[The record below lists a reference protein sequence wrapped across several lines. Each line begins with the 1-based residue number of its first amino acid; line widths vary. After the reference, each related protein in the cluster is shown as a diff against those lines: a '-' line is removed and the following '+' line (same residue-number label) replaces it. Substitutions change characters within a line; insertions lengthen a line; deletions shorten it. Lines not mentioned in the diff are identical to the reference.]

1 MRSQILLSGASIV
14 CEELDRVLKLVRVM
28 KSDDENNEVKQRKL
42 VLLENKSDPTISA
55 LSTILESPLG
65 LAKEI
70 AIRCFQKDK
79 NSSLLSYKD
88 GLDVLKRLGV
98 GLESSMKKNA
108 YPIANYSSYLFAFQQ
123 FVHSSYRA
131 RQGNFAES
139 LLRAI
144 LKETSAT
151 VYGKKDHLKITQ
163 KVLGTNTTSKH
174 DLDVIAKMPKE
185 NLFVQIRSRD
195 DTGGTT
201 AKGSLAEFL
210 KDVLRNKIVPKEP
223 IRYVIFI
230 WVSGAGAQKN
240 SLVTRIVDQ
249 LTGLTDVETEEM
261 KKDLSSQ
268 KRIQL
273 SKNLTLEL
281 SYGFEA
287 FSNILAEFSESESIS
302 KISKKIFTTLEDW
315 DDLWLTYA
323 LSSIELQN
331 LAIKGINNFLILES
345 KLEKLGIPISNED
358 INHYSEAS
366 MDIAHKLIEEW
377 DENTLPVNSARD
389 QLWYIRDLI
398 LIRMIFLLLSSSSI
412 DAKVRSDSNTEKTTQ
427 ATLSNANSLDTKL
440 KISFRRLVKSVPS
453 TTYASHGI
461 YYYPAK
467 FIPQVVRWAIERY
480 TSPGDNIIDPFGGS
494 GTVCVEALIT
504 GRNATCV
511 DLSPMLKYLVEGK
524 IYRSA
529 SLEDLLDKAQKIIAN
544 ETQYTPK
551 WSKITYW
558 YPSEIY
564 NILSK
569 MWGGYQ
575 QNQNPLI
582 LLSLLKVSKKF
593 SYGDS
598 QVPKLFKSKRKEREI
613 NDLVKRDY
621 SSVIHNY
628 FMNTV
633 RESYNYSKDFSKLYK
648 GGMVNILADTDMIDF
663 DLKGEY
669 NLLITSPPYGQAHE
683 YIRSVKLELGWLGYD
698 DLKIKELG
706 KREIPY
712 NKNVPDIEINSKIL
726 ETYLQRIDGNIRK
739 YAITYFKSVLYI
751 LDKCMRA
758 LKPSGTAAIFV
769 GNATFSGVEFPF
781 YDIFREHFESNGF
794 TLELLLE
801 DEIVGRRLFRG
812 RKNLSPNGMGS
823 EYLLV
828 MRKQPPKERSIIGPI
843 SGVRPLF

>member
-1 MRSQILLSGASIV
+1 M
-14 CEELDRVLKLVRVM
+14 E
-28 KSDDENNEVKQRKL
+28 SDDENNQAKQRKL
-42 VLLENKSDPTISA
+42 ILLENKTDHTIAA

-70 AIRCFQKDK
+70 AFRCFQKDK
-79 NSSLLSYKD
+79 DNSLLSYKD
-88 GLDVLKRLGV
+88 GLDILKRLGV
-98 GLESSMKKNA
+98 GLESAMKKSA

-144 LKETSAT
+144 LKETSAK
-151 VYGKKDHLKITQ
+151 VYSKKEHSRISQ
-163 KVLGTNTTSKH
+163 IVLGTETTNKH
-174 DLDVIAKMPKE
+174 DLDVVASTPKE
-185 NLFVQIRSRD
+185 YLFVQIRSRD

-210 KDVLRNKIVPKEP
+210 KDVLRNKIVPKNP
-223 IRYVIFI
+223 IRYVIFV
-230 WVSGAGAQKN
+230 WVSGSGAQKS

-249 LTGLTDVETEEM
+249 LRGLTPIETEEM

-268 KRIQL
+268 KKIQL
-273 SKNLTLEL
+273 SENLTLEL
-281 SYGFEA
+281 SYGFDA
-287 FSNILAEFSESESIS
+287 FSDILAEFSESESIS
-302 KISKKIFTTLEDW
+302 EISKKIFTTLEDW

-331 LAIKGINNFLILES
+331 LAINGINNFLILED
-345 KLEKLGIPISNED
+345 KLAKLGINISNQD
-358 INHYSEAS
+358 TSHYNKRSIE
-366 MDIAHKLIEEW
+366 IAHKLIEDW
-377 DENTLPVNSARD
+377 DEDTLPVNSARD

-398 LIRMIFLLLSSSSI
+398 LMKMIFLLDGRSSRDIKTKPNAS
-412 DAKVRSDSNTEKTTQ
+412 TEETKKEIT
-427 ATLSNANSLDTKL
+427 AGINPLDTKF

-453 TTYASHGI
+453 TTYASHGM

-467 FIPQVVRWAIERY
+467 FIPQVVRWAIEKY
-480 TSPGDNIIDPFGGS
+480 TSPGDSVIDPFAGS
-494 GTVCVEALIT
+494 GTVCVEALIAE
-504 GRNATCV
+504 RNATCV
-511 DLSPMLKYLVEGK
+511 DLSPMLKFLVEGK
-524 IYRSA
+524 TYRSP
-529 SLEDLLDKAQKIIAN
+529 SLEDMLDKSKKIIEN
-544 ETQYTPK
+544 ETEYTPK

-558 YPSEIY
+558 YPPEIY
-564 NILSK
+564 KILSR

-575 QNQNPLI
+575 KNQHILI
-582 LLSLLKVSKKF
+582 LLSLLKTSKKF

-598 QVPKLFKSKRKEREI
+598 QVPKLFKSKRKETEI
-613 NDLVKRDY
+613 NNLLDTNYSHIIHDYFLKSVRQAYDY
-621 SSVIHNY
+621 SEN
-628 FMNTV
+628 
-633 RESYNYSKDFSKLYK
+633 FSRLYK
-648 GGMVNILADTDMIDF
+648 GGKVNVLADTDMIDY

-669 NLLITSPPYGQAHE
+669 DLLITSPPYGQAHE

-698 DLKIKELG
+698 DQKIRELG
-706 KREIPY
+706 KHEIPY
-712 NKNVPDIEINSKIL
+712 NTNVPDIEIRSKIL
-726 ETYLQRIDGNIRK
+726 ESHLQMINGNIRK
-739 YAITYFKSVLYI
+739 YAITYFKSVLYV

-769 GNATFSGVEFPF
+769 GNATFSGIEFPF

-794 TLELLLE
+794 LFELLLE

-828 MRKQPPKERSIIGPI
+828 MKKTPIKETLRSTTIYGTKL
-843 SGVRPLF
+843 LF

>member
-1 MRSQILLSGASIV
+1 
-14 CEELDRVLKLVRVM
+14 M
-28 KSDDENNEVKQRKL
+28 KSVDENNEVKQRKL
-42 VLLENKSDPTISA
+42 ILLENKNDPIIAT

-70 AIRCFQKDK
+70 AFRCFHKDQ

-98 GLESSMKKNA
+98 GLESAMKKSA

-144 LKETSAT
+144 LKETSAK
-151 VYGKKDHLKITQ
+151 VYGKKEHLKISQ
-163 KVLGTNTTSKH
+163 KVLGANTTNKH
-174 DLDVIAKMPKE
+174 DLDVVASMPNE

-210 KDVLRNKIVPKEP
+210 KDVLRNRIVPKEP
-223 IRYVIFI
+223 IRYVIFV
-230 WVSGAGAQKN
+230 WVSGASAQKS
-240 SLVTRIVDQ
+240 SLITRIVDQ
-249 LTGLTDVETEEM
+249 LTGLTNIEPKDM
-261 KKDLSSQ
+261 KNDLSSQ

-273 SKNLTLEL
+273 SENITLEL
-281 SYGFEA
+281 SYGFDA
-287 FSNILAEFSESESIS
+287 FSNILAEFSESELISEIS
-302 KISKKIFTTLEDW
+302 KNIFTTLQDW

-323 LSSIELQN
+323 LSTIELQN
-331 LAIKGINNFLILES
+331 LAINGINNFLILED
-345 KLEKLGIPISNED
+345 KLEKLGIKISKQD
-358 INHYSEAS
+358 VNHYKERSFE
-366 MDIAHKLIEEW
+366 IAHKLIEEW
-377 DENTLPVNSARD
+377 NENTLPVNSARD

-398 LIRMIFLLLSSSSI
+398 LMKMIFLLDSRPSRNV
-412 DAKVRSDSNTEKTTQ
+412 KVIPDDDVEETPQKTTS
-427 ATLSNANSLDTKL
+427 TTDSLDTGF
-440 KISFRRLVKSVPS
+440 KISFRRLVKSIPS
-453 TTYASHGI
+453 TTYASHGM

-467 FIPQVVRWAIERY
+467 FIPQVVRWAIEKY
-480 TSPGDNIIDPFGGS
+480 TSPGDSIIDPFAGS

-511 DLSPMLKYLVEGK
+511 DLSPMLKYLIEGK
-524 IYRSA
+524 TYRSA
-529 SLEDLLDKAQKIIAN
+529 SLEDMLDKAQNIIKN
-544 ETQYTPK
+544 ETEYTPK

-558 YPSEIY
+558 YPTEIY
-564 NILSK
+564 TILSK

-575 QNQNPLI
+575 KNQHPLI

-598 QVPKLFKSKRKEREI
+598 QVPKLFKSKRKETEI
-613 NDLVKRDY
+613 NRLIDTDY
-621 SSVIHNY
+621 SRTIYDYFIKSVKQA
-628 FMNTV
+628 
-633 RESYNYSKDFSKLYK
+633 YNYSEDFSRLYK
-648 GGMVNILADTDMIDF
+648 GGKVNLLADTNMIDH

-669 NLLITSPPYGQAHE
+669 KLIITSPPYGQAHE

-698 DLKIKELG
+698 DQKIRELG
-706 KREIPY
+706 QHEIPY
-712 NKNVPDIEINSKIL
+712 NKNVPDIVIHSEIL
-726 ETYLQRIDGNIRK
+726 ESHLQRIDGNIRK
-739 YAITYFKSVLYI
+739 YAITYFKSVLYV
-751 LDKCMRA
+751 LDKCMRS

-769 GNATFSGVEFPF
+769 GNATFSGIEFPF
-781 YDIFREHFESNGF
+781 YDIFREHFESKGF
-794 TLELLLE
+794 QLELLLE

-828 MRKQPPKERSIIGPI
+828 MRKPPIREELRSTTIYGTKT
-843 SGVRPLF
+843 LF

>member
-1 MRSQILLSGASIV
+1 
-14 CEELDRVLKLVRVM
+14 M
-28 KSDDENNEVKQRKL
+28 KSDVENNQAKQRKII
-42 VLLENKSDPTISA
+42 LLENKTDHTIAA
-55 LSTILESPLG
+55 LNTILESPLG

-70 AIRCFQKDK
+70 ASRCFQKDQ
-79 NSSLLSYKD
+79 NTSLLFYKD
-88 GLDVLKRLGV
+88 GLDILKRLGV
-98 GLESSMKKNA
+98 GLESAMKKST

-144 LKETSAT
+144 LKETSAK
-151 VYGKKDHLKITQ
+151 VYGKKEHSKISQ
-163 KVLGTNTTSKH
+163 KVLGTRTTNKH
-174 DLDVIAKMPKE
+174 DLDVVASMPKE

-210 KDVLRNKIVPKEP
+210 RDVLRNQIVPKEP
-223 IRYVIFI
+223 IRYVIFV
-230 WVSGAGAQKN
+230 WVSGSGAQKS

-249 LTGLTDVETEEM
+249 LTGLTKIETEEM

-273 SKNLTLEL
+273 SENITLEL
-281 SYGFEA
+281 SYGFDA

-302 KISKKIFTTLEDW
+302 EISKKIFTTLEDW
-315 DDLWLTYA
+315 DDLWLAYA

-331 LAIKGINNFLILES
+331 LAINGINNFLILED
-345 KLEKLGIPISNED
+345 KLAKRGIIISDQD
-358 INHYSEAS
+358 ISRYKEAS
-366 MDIAHKLIEEW
+366 IDIAHKLIEDW
-377 DENTLPVNSARD
+377 KENTLPVNSAGD

-398 LIRMIFLLLSSSSI
+398 LIKMISLLDGRLSR
-412 DAKVRSDSNTEKTTQ
+412 DVKTKPNDGTGE
-427 ATLSNANSLDTKL
+427 TTKETTIGSNSLDAKF

-453 TTYASHGI
+453 TTYASHGM

-467 FIPQVVRWAIERY
+467 FIPQVVRWAIEKY
-480 TSPGDNIIDPFGGS
+480 TSPGDSVIDPFAGS

-511 DLSPMLKYLVEGK
+511 DLSPMLKYLIEGK
-524 IYRSA
+524 TYRSP
-529 SLEDLLDKAQKIIAN
+529 SLEDILDKSKKIIKN
-544 ETQYTPK
+544 ETEYIPK

-558 YPSEIY
+558 YPPEIY
-564 NILSK
+564 KILSR

-575 QNQNPLI
+575 KNQHPLI
-582 LLSLLKVSKKF
+582 LLSLLKVSKRF

-598 QVPKLFKSKRKEREI
+598 QVPKLFKSKRKESEI
-613 NDLVKRDY
+613 NHLLDTDY
-621 SSVIHNY
+621 SRIIHDYFIKSVKQAY
-628 FMNTV
+628 D
-633 RESYNYSKDFSKLYK
+633 YSENFSRLYK
-648 GGMVNILADTDMIDF
+648 GGKVNLLADTDMINY

-669 NLLITSPPYGQAHE
+669 DLLITSPPYGQAHE
-683 YIRSVKLELGWLGYD
+683 YIRSVKLELGWLGFD
-698 DLKIKELG
+698 DLKIRELG
-706 KREIPY
+706 KHEIPY
-712 NKNVPDIEINSKIL
+712 NKNVPDIEIRSKIL
-726 ETYLQRIDGNIRK
+726 ESYLQRIDGKIRR

-751 LDKCMRA
+751 IDKCMRA
-758 LKPSGTAAIFV
+758 LKPGGTAAIFV
-769 GNATFSGVEFPF
+769 GNATFSGLEFPF
-781 YDIFREHFESNGF
+781 NDIFREHFESNGF
-794 TLELLLE
+794 QFELLLE

-828 MRKQPPKERSIIGPI
+828 MRKPPVNEEFRSRTIYGTK
-843 SGVRPLF
+843 PLF

>member
-1 MRSQILLSGASIV
+1 
-14 CEELDRVLKLVRVM
+14 M
-28 KSDDENNEVKQRKL
+28 KSDDENNQAKQRKL
-42 VLLENKSDPTISA
+42 ILLENKTDQTIAA
-55 LSTILESPLG
+55 LNTILESPLG

-70 AIRCFQKDK
+70 AFRCFQEDQ
-79 NSSLLSYKD
+79 NNSLLSYKD
-88 GLDVLKRLGV
+88 GLDILKRLGV
-98 GLESSMKKNA
+98 GLESAMKKSA

-144 LKETSAT
+144 LKETSAE
-151 VYGKKDHLKITQ
+151 VYGKKEHSKIAQ
-163 KVLGTNTTSKH
+163 KVLGTETTNKH
-174 DLDVIAKMPKE
+174 DLDVVASMPKE
-185 NLFVQIRSRD
+185 YLFVQIRSRD

-210 KDVLRNKIVPKEP
+210 KDVLRNGIVPKEP
-223 IRYVIFI
+223 IRYVIFV
-230 WVSGAGAQKN
+230 WVSGSGAQKS

-249 LTGLTDVETEEM
+249 LTGLTTIETDEM

-273 SKNLTLEL
+273 SENITLEL
-281 SYGFEA
+281 SYGFDA
-287 FSNILAEFSESESIS
+287 FSDILAEFSESKSIS
-302 KISKKIFTTLEDW
+302 EISKKIFTTLEDW

-331 LAIKGINNFLILES
+331 LAINGINNFLILED
-345 KLEKLGIPISNED
+345 KLAKLGINISNQD
-358 INHYSEAS
+358 ISHYKERSI
-366 MDIAHKLIEEW
+366 DIAHKLIEDW
-377 DENTLPVNSARD
+377 NENTLPVNSARD

-398 LIRMIFLLLSSSSI
+398 LIKMIFLLDGRLSR
-412 DAKVRSDSNTEKTTQ
+412 DVKTKPNDGTEETKKETT
-427 ATLSNANSLDTKL
+427 TGTNSLDTKF

-453 TTYASHGI
+453 TTYASHGM

-467 FIPQVVRWAIERY
+467 FIPQVVRWAIEKY
-480 TSPGDNIIDPFGGS
+480 TSPGDSVIDPFAGS

-511 DLSPMLKYLVEGK
+511 DLSPMLEYLIEGK
-524 IYRSA
+524 TLRSP
-529 SLEDLLDKAQKIIAN
+529 SLEDMLDKSKKIIKN
-544 ETQYTPK
+544 ETEYIPK

-558 YPSEIY
+558 YPPGIY
-564 NILSK
+564 KILSR

-575 QNQNPLI
+575 KNQHPLI
-582 LLSLLKVSKKF
+582 LLSLLKVSKRF

-598 QVPKLFKSKRKEREI
+598 QVPKLFKSKRKVTEI
-613 NDLVKRDY
+613 NHLLDTDY
-621 SSVIHNY
+621 SRIIYDYFIKSVKQAY
-628 FMNTV
+628 D
-633 RESYNYSKDFSKLYK
+633 YSENFSRLYK
-648 GGMVNILADTDMIDF
+648 GGKVNLLADTDMINH

-669 NLLITSPPYGQAHE
+669 DLLITSPPYGQAHE

-698 DLKIKELG
+698 DQKIRELG
-706 KREIPY
+706 KHEIPY
-712 NKNVPDIEINSKIL
+712 NKNVPDIEIHSKIL
-726 ETYLQRIDGNIRK
+726 ESHLRRIDGKIRK

-751 LDKCMRA
+751 IDKCMRV

-794 TLELLLE
+794 QFELLLE

-828 MRKQPPKERSIIGPI
+828 MRKPPIKEEFRSTTIYGTK
-843 SGVRPLF
+843 SLF

>member
-1 MRSQILLSGASIV
+1 
-14 CEELDRVLKLVRVM
+14 M
-28 KSDDENNEVKQRKL
+28 KDDAENTEVKQRNL
-42 VLLENKSDPTISA
+42 ILLENKNDPAISA

-70 AIRCFQKDK
+70 AFRCFQKDK
-79 NSSLLSYKD
+79 DSSLLSYKN

-98 GLESSMKKNA
+98 GLESAMKKSA

-139 LLRAI
+139 LLRSI
-144 LKETSAT
+144 LKKTSAT
-151 VYGKKDHLKITQ
+151 VYSKKDHLKITE
-163 KVLGTNTTSKH
+163 KILGTNTTSKH
-174 DLDVIAKMPKE
+174 DLDVVASMPKE

-210 KDVLRNKIVPKEP
+210 KDVLRNKVVPKEP

-230 WVSGAGAQKN
+230 WVSGDSAQKN
-240 SLVTRIVDQ
+240 SLITRIVDQ
-249 LTGLTDVETEEM
+249 LNGLTNIQTEEM
-261 KKDLSSQ
+261 KKDLASQ

-273 SKNLTLEL
+273 SKNITLEL
-281 SYGFEA
+281 SYGFDA

-302 KISKKIFTTLEDW
+302 EISKKIFKTLEDW

-331 LAIKGINNFLILES
+331 LAINGINNFLILEN
-345 KLEKLGIPISNED
+345 KLEKLGINISNQD
-358 INHYSEAS
+358 ISHYKERSI
-366 MDIAHKLIEEW
+366 DIAHELIEEW
-377 DENTLPVNSARD
+377 DENTLPVNSVRD
-389 QLWYIRDLI
+389 QLLYIRDLI
-398 LIRMIFLLLSSSSI
+398 LMRMIFSLDSRSSRDNKIRPDTDAKKTQHETAFNASSI
-412 DAKVRSDSNTEKTTQ
+412 DTRF
-427 ATLSNANSLDTKL
+427 

-453 TTYASHGI
+453 TTYASHGM

-467 FIPQVVRWAIERY
+467 FIPQVVRWAIEKY
-480 TSPGDNIIDPFGGS
+480 TSPGDSILDPFAGS

-524 IYRSA
+524 TYLSP
-529 SLEDLLDKAQKIIAN
+529 SLEDLLDKAKKIIKN
-544 ETQYTPK
+544 ETEYTPK

-558 YPSEIY
+558 YPPEIY
-564 NILSK
+564 KILSR
-569 MWGGYQ
+569 MWRGYYK
-575 QNQNPLI
+575 NQHPL
-582 LLSLLKVSKKF
+582 LALSLLKVSKKF

-598 QVPKLFKSKRKEREI
+598 QVPKLFKSKIKETEI
-613 NDLVKRDY
+613 NRLLETDY
-621 SSVIHNY
+621 SHTIYDYFIKSVK
-628 FMNTV
+628 
-633 RESYNYSKDFSKLYK
+633 EAYNYSEDFSRLYK
-648 GGMVNILADTDMIDF
+648 GGKLNILADTDMINH
-663 DLKGEY
+663 DLEGEY
-669 NLLITSPPYGQAHE
+669 DLLITSPPYGQAHE

-698 DLKIKELG
+698 DQEITELG

-712 NKNVPDIEINSKIL
+712 NKNVPDIEIHSKIL
-726 ETYLQRIDGNIRK
+726 EAYLQRIDGKIRK

-781 YDIFREHFESNGF
+781 YDIFREHFESSGF
-794 TLELLLE
+794 QLELLLE
-801 DEIVGRRLFRG
+801 DEIVGRRLFKG

-828 MRKQPPKERSIIGPI
+828 MKKPPVKEESRRMTIYGTK
-843 SGVRPLF
+843 PLF

>member
-1 MRSQILLSGASIV
+1 
-14 CEELDRVLKLVRVM
+14 M
-28 KSDDENNEVKQRKL
+28 KNDDENIQAKQRKL
-42 VLLENKSDPTISA
+42 ILLEDNTDPTSAA

-70 AIRCFQKDK
+70 AFRCFQKDP
-79 NSSLLSYKD
+79 NNSLLTYKG
-88 GLDVLKRLGV
+88 GLDILKRLGV
-98 GLESSMKKNA
+98 GLESAMKKNA

-144 LKETSAT
+144 LKETSAK
-151 VYGKKDHLKITQ
+151 VYSKKEHSKIAQ
-163 KVLGTNTTSKH
+163 KVLGTKTTNKH
-174 DLDVIAKMPKE
+174 DLDVIASTSKE

-210 KDVLRNKIVPKEP
+210 KDVLRNKIIPKEP
-223 IRYVIFI
+223 IRYVIFV
-230 WVSGAGAQKN
+230 WVSGSGAQKS
-240 SLVTRIVDQ
+240 SLVTRVVDQ
-249 LTGLTDVETEEM
+249 LTGLTTIEPEEM
-261 KKDLSSQ
+261 KKNLSSQ
-268 KRIQL
+268 KRVQL
-273 SKNLTLEL
+273 SKNITLEL
-281 SYGFEA
+281 SYGFDA
-287 FSNILAEFSESESIS
+287 FSDILAEFSESESIS
-302 KISKKIFTTLEDW
+302 EISKKIFTTLEDW

-331 LAIKGINNFLILES
+331 LAINGINNFLILED
-345 KLEKLGIPISNED
+345 KLVKLGINISNQD
-358 INHYSEAS
+358 ISYYKERSI
-366 MDIAHKLIEEW
+366 DIAHKLIEEW
-377 DENTLPVNSARD
+377 NENTLPVNSARD

-398 LIRMIFLLLSSSSI
+398 LMKMMFLLDSRSSRDFKI
-412 DAKVRSDSNTEKTTQ
+412 KPNDGTDEITKENVDGSNP
-427 ATLSNANSLDTKL
+427 LNTKF

-453 TTYASHGI
+453 TTYASHGM

-467 FIPQVVRWAIERY
+467 FIPQVVRWAIEKY
-480 TSPGDNIIDPFGGS
+480 TSPGDSLIDPFAGS

-504 GRNATCV
+504 GRIATCA
-511 DLSPMLKYLVEGK
+511 DLSPMLKYLIEGK
-524 IYRSA
+524 TYRTP
-529 SLEDLLDKAQKIIAN
+529 SLKNMLDKSQKIIEN
-544 ETQYTPK
+544 ETEYTPK
-551 WSKITYW
+551 WSKISYW
-558 YPSEIY
+558 YPPEIY
-564 NILSK
+564 KILSR

-575 QNQNPLI
+575 NNQHPLI
-582 LLSLLKVSKKF
+582 LLSLLQVSKKF

-598 QVPKLFKSKRKEREI
+598 QVPKLFKSKRKEAEI
-613 NDLVKRDY
+613 NHLLDADY
-621 SSVIHNY
+621 SRIIHNY
-628 FMNTV
+628 FIKSV
-633 RESYNYSKDFSKLYK
+633 KQAYDYSENFSKLYK
-648 GGMVNILADTDMIDF
+648 GGKINILADTDMIDH

-669 NLLITSPPYGQAHE
+669 DLLITSPPYGQAHE

-698 DLKIKELG
+698 DQKIRELG
-706 KREIPY
+706 KHEIPY

-794 TLELLLE
+794 QFELLLE

-812 RKNLSPNGMGS
+812 RKNLSPNGMRS

-828 MRKQPPKERSIIGPI
+828 MRKLPIKEQFQRTTIYGTK
-843 SGVRPLF
+843 PLF